1 MAFLELVMDAAPVT
15 VSAEYVGPALQH
27 YADLLSPA
35 SRSRTIA
42 SHSLSSLL
50 KVTLP
55 SLSPPTPLAQLHEP
69 PL

>member
-1 MAFLELVMDAAPVT
+1 MGFLELVMDAAPLE
-15 VSAEYVGPALQH
+15 VSAEYVAPALQH

-50 KVTLP
+50 KVP
-55 SLSPPTPLAQLHEP
+55 FPLL
-69 PL
+69 